1 MKNLQELAIESRGV
15 TISEAAKIIGIS
27 RTKMYKLLGQK
38 KIETFVY
45 AGSPRIK
52 HKEIETFLKSPE

>member
-1 MKNLQELAIESRGV
+1 MKNLQELAIESKGV

-27 RTKMYKLLGQK
+27 RTKMYKLLCQK
-38 KIETFVY
+38 KIETFTF